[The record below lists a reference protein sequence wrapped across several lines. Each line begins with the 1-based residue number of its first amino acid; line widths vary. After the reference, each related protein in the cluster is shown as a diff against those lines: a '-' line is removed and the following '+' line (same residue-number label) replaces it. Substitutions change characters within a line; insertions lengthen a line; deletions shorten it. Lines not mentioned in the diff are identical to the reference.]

1 MNSYIEK
8 TIGEIVAQDYRTAA
22 VFEQFGI
29 DFCCKGNRTI
39 QDACAAKN
47 ISSDAV
53 IQQLTALPPA
63 NLVIEE
69 DYVQWPM
76 DKLTNHIEERH
87 HGYVNEKM
95 PLLLQYLEKVSKVH
109 GKEHPEVVDIY
120 ELFRECAA
128 ELSMH
133 MKKEELILFPFIR
146 KIAGSNQLTK
156 MPHFGTVEN
165 PVNMMRHEHDTEG
178 ERFRKIA
185 VLSNDYTPPADAC
198 NTYRVS
204 YAMLKEFEQ
213 DLHLH
218 IHLENNILFP
228 AAIQREKELME
239 LV

>member
-1 MNSYIEK
+1 MNYYIEK

-63 NLVIEE
+63 NLVTEE
-69 DYVQWPM
+69 DYKQWPM
-76 DKLTNHIEERH
+76 DKLSNHIEERH
-87 HGYVNEKM
+87 HGYINEKM

-146 KIAGSNQLTK
+146 KMAGSNQLAK

>member
-1 MNSYIEK
+1 MNYYIEK

-63 NLVIEE
+63 NLVTEE
-69 DYVQWPM
+69 DYKQWPM
-76 DKLTNHIEERH
+76 DKLSNHIEERH
-87 HGYVNEKM
+87 HGYINEKM

-146 KIAGSNQLTK
+146 KMAGSNQLTE